1 MKYAAIAAALV
12 LFTADGTAA
21 NIAQL
26 ITAAGIAAYLF
37 TQQTKE
43 PNK

>member
-1 MKYAAIAAALV
+1 MKYLIIGAAVI

-26 ITAAGIAAYLF
+26 ITAAGIVAYLF
-37 TQQTKE
+37 HQQTKE